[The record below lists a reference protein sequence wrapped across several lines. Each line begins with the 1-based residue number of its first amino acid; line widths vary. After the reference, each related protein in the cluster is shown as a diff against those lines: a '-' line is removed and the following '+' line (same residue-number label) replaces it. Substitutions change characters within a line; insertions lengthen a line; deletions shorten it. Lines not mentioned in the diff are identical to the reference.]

1 MVCRPLVR
9 RGCNQCGVGGLAVGA
24 EVFRDLRLARVGR
37 RGDVTAAVED
47 QRLVVKEDRADCFD
61 LMAGQPNNQEQRLV
75 LDAGGV
81 QK

>member
-1 MVCRPLVR
+1 MISADGEEIAGGGIEGDEIPFRPR
-9 RGCNQCGVGGLAVGA
+9 HR
-24 EVFRDLRLARVGR
+24 
-37 RGDVTAAVED
+37 AVED